1 VAAHASSPDNV
12 RLKTDGFLS
21 ISSTLQH
28 HTDRGGSK
36 FRSCNSRSS
45 GVAGVQELQNGC
57 PTSVRQSGF
66 GSPVTPE
73 LLQLQLLNSCSTH
86 MKCYEVF
93 GKLSPEL
100 TNEIFAYLLEF
111 EKPVYKAMVEN
122 IASRRKLRP
131 IFIERKPRRERHL
144 WLQQALSL
152 KSADDLT
159 MQLLQIWL
167 LGAQREMICEFL
179 DSLGI
184 EHDGKGVVDN
194 LPAAPSRERLNETIS
209 KLLEKRSPEAVALYL
224 HAFQAMDETG
234 WSILDEALAT
244 DPRISLPRKSD
255 EPKHP

>member
-1 VAAHASSPDNV
+1 
-12 RLKTDGFLS
+12 
-21 ISSTLQH
+21 
-28 HTDRGGSK
+28 
-36 FRSCNSRSS
+36 
-45 GVAGVQELQNGC
+45 
-57 PTSVRQSGF
+57 
-66 GSPVTPE
+66 
-73 LLQLQLLNSCSTH
+73 
-86 MKCYEVF
+86 MKCYELF

-111 EKPVYKAMVEN
+111 EKPVYKAMVQN

-131 IFIERKPRRERHL
+131 VFIERKPRRERHL

-194 LPAAPSRERLNETIS
+194 LPAAPSRDRLNETIS

>member
-1 VAAHASSPDNV
+1 
-12 RLKTDGFLS
+12 
-21 ISSTLQH
+21 
-28 HTDRGGSK
+28 
-36 FRSCNSRSS
+36 
-45 GVAGVQELQNGC
+45 
-57 PTSVRQSGF
+57 
-66 GSPVTPE
+66 
-73 LLQLQLLNSCSTH
+73 

-93 GKLSPEL
+93 SKLSPEL
-100 TNEIFAYLLEF
+100 INEIFAYLLEF
-111 EKPVYKAMVEN
+111 EKPVYKAMVQN

-131 IFIERKPRRERHL
+131 VFIERKPKRERHL

-194 LPAAPSRERLNETIS
+194 LPSAPSRDRLSDTITR
-209 KLLEKRSPEAVALYL
+209 LLEKRSPEAVALYL

-234 WSILDEALAT
+234 WSVLDEALAT
-244 DPRISLPRKSD
+244 DERISLPRKSN
-255 EPKHP
+255 EPKHS

>member
-1 VAAHASSPDNV
+1 
-12 RLKTDGFLS
+12 
-21 ISSTLQH
+21 
-28 HTDRGGSK
+28 
-36 FRSCNSRSS
+36 
-45 GVAGVQELQNGC
+45 
-57 PTSVRQSGF
+57 
-66 GSPVTPE
+66 
-73 LLQLQLLNSCSTH
+73 

-100 TNEIFAYLLEF
+100 ANEIFAYLLEF
-111 EKPVYKAMVEN
+111 EKPVYKAMVQN

-131 IFIERKPRRERHL
+131 VFIERKPRRERHL

-159 MQLLQIWL
+159 IQLLQIWL

-194 LPAAPSRERLNETIS
+194 LPAAPSRDRLNETIG
-209 KLLEKRSPEAVALYL
+209 KLLEKRSPETVALYL

-244 DPRISLPRKSD
+244 DPRISLPRRSD

>member
-1 VAAHASSPDNV
+1 
-12 RLKTDGFLS
+12 
-21 ISSTLQH
+21 
-28 HTDRGGSK
+28 
-36 FRSCNSRSS
+36 
-45 GVAGVQELQNGC
+45 
-57 PTSVRQSGF
+57 
-66 GSPVTPE
+66 
-73 LLQLQLLNSCSTH
+73 

-93 GKLSPEL
+93 SKLSPEL

-111 EKPVYKAMVEN
+111 EKPVYKAMVQN
-122 IASRRKLRP
+122 IAARRKLRP
-131 IFIERKPRRERHL
+131 VFIERKPRPERHL

-167 LGAQREMICEFL
+167 LGAQRDLICEFL

-194 LPAAPSRERLNETIS
+194 LPAAPSRERLDDTIT

-234 WSILDEALAT
+234 WSVLDEALAT
-244 DPRISLPRKSD
+244 DSRISLPWKSD
-255 EPKHP
+255 EAKHS

>member
-1 VAAHASSPDNV
+1 
-12 RLKTDGFLS
+12 
-21 ISSTLQH
+21 
-28 HTDRGGSK
+28 
-36 FRSCNSRSS
+36 
-45 GVAGVQELQNGC
+45 
-57 PTSVRQSGF
+57 
-66 GSPVTPE
+66 
-73 LLQLQLLNSCSTH
+73 
-86 MKCYEVF
+86 MKCYELF

-111 EKPVYKAMVEN
+111 EKPVYKAMVQN

-131 IFIERKPRRERHL
+131 VFIERKPRRERHL

-194 LPAAPSRERLNETIS
+194 LPAAPSRERLDQTIS

-255 EPKHP
+255 EPKHS